1 MIRKWWHNRKNK
13 EQPMCPCGWRMIP
26 ATRPHFDSYWICFW
40 KECTWAAWSN
50 GGKLKFWREQS

>member
-26 ATRPHFDSYWICFW
+26 AVRDHFDSYWVCLW
-40 KECTWAAWSN
+40 KECTWEAFTN
-50 GGKLKFWREQS
+50 GGRLKFWRE

>member
-1 MIRKWWHNRKNK
+1 MNK
-13 EQPMCPCGWRMIP
+13 EQPMWPCGWRMIP

-50 GGKLKFWREQS
+50 GGKLKFWRE